1 MCISLTALACNRRAT
16 STCWGS
22 QISCD
27 LRLSGPTQRR
37 SSLACVT
44 SYAHR
49 VGDRA
54 GGGSGWIGMR
64 LGRGVRIPL
73 KSRFINS
80 GPPLVETRYSGP
92 SIVDKRSSGSPLIV
106 STTWIRMAGGGCG
119 RVDIRPKSGGSI
131 RADQQSGWLRR
142 GADGL
147 RHCLSA
153 RHALYIL

>member
-22 QISCD
+22 QISCE
-27 LRLSGPTQRR
+27 LRLSGAKQS

-64 LGRGVRIPL
+64 PGRGVSIPL

>member
-1 MCISLTALACNRRAT
+1 MRISLAALACNRRAT
-16 STCWGS
+16 RTWKGLQLRCE
-22 QISCD
+22 
-27 LRLSGPTQRR
+27 LRLSGPSQRR
-37 SSLACVT
+37 SSLACVS

-49 VGDRA
+49 VGDKA

-64 LGRGVRIPL
+64 LGFN
-73 KSRFINS
+73 SRFTNS

-106 STTWIRMAGGGCG
+106 SATWIRMAGGGCG

-153 RHALYIL
+153 RHSLYIL